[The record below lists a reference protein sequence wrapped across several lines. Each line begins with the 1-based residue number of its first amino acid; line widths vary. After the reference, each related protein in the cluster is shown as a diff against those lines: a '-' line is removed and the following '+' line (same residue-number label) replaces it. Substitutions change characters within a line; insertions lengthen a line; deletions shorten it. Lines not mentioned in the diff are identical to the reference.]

1 MAKRNVVAKKKVV
14 KKNIARGVVYISATF
29 NNTNITITDEMGNV
43 ICWSTAGGLGFKG
56 SKKST
61 PYAAQQAVESAL
73 SKAKEHGVKEVG
85 IKVQGPGSGR
95 ETAIKSVGATEGVKV
110 LWIKDITPLLIMVAD
125 PLKEEE
131 CKEALWQD
139 IEVQ

>member
-85 IKVQGPGSGR
+85 IKVQGPGGGR

-110 LWIKDITPLLIMVAD
+110 LWIKDITPLPHNGCRPPKRRRV
-125 PLKEEE
+125 
-131 CKEALWQD
+131 
-139 IEVQ
+139 

>member
-1 MAKRNVVAKKKVV
+1 MAKRNVAAKKKVV

-29 NNTNITITDEMGNV
+29 SNTNITITDEMGNV

-73 SKAKEHGVKEVG
+73 SKAKEHGVKEAG

-110 LWIKDITPLLIMVAD
+110 LWIKDITPLPHNGCRPPKRRRV
-125 PLKEEE
+125 
-131 CKEALWQD
+131 
-139 IEVQ
+139 